1 MCMKNDSLINHNT
14 IDVTYKLEEKVNNI
28 IYALVVTFFVSVG
41 EAMDETLKMIAEAVK
56 DEALA
61 LCLPDSFSLS
71 FSDAFGQVAKVQVM
85 KKQPDSRWGGNT
97 TVQRMIDEGRLL
109 VAGDKLRLSEHMTI
123 GDLDRYGITRQ
134 YLIDLGFVET
144 MTGKELTIANL
155 NYHLTK

>member
-61 LCLPDSFSLS
+61 LCLP
-71 FSDAFGQVAKVQVM
+71 
-85 KKQPDSRWGGNT
+85 
-97 TVQRMIDEGRLL
+97 
-109 VAGDKLRLSEHMTI
+109 
-123 GDLDRYGITRQ
+123 
-134 YLIDLGFVET
+134 
-144 MTGKELTIANL
+144 
-155 NYHLTK
+155 